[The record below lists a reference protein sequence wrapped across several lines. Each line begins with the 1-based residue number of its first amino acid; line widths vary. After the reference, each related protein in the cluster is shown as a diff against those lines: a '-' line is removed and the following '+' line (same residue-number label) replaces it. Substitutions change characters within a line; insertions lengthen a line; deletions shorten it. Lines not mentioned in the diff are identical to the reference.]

1 MTARVPDV
9 ASADKAFGTGLRR
22 IALVVDLL
30 RLVGQEAVGEISPL
44 VHPEITVLGTP
55 GLAPGGGYQGREE
68 FLGYFAEA
76 KAHGL
81 FIQPD
86 VSEIRVSPSGAVLA
100 TGSLRV
106 AGPSG
111 IDEVPAWFVYTFLGG
126 LIASLATY
134 LDCAQAETA
143 AGL

>member
-1 MTARVPDV
+1 MTTRATDV
-9 ASADKAFGTGLRR
+9 SSADETFGTGLRR
-22 IALVVDLL
+22 IALVADLL
-30 RLVGQEAVGEISPL
+30 RLVSQEAVGEIAPL
-44 VHPEITVLGTP
+44 VHPEISVLGTP
-55 GLAPGGGYQGREE
+55 GIAPGGGYQGREE

-81 FIQPD
+81 LIQPD
-86 VSEIRVSPSGAVLA
+86 VSAIRMSPSGAVLA

-106 AGPSG
+106 AGPTG
-111 IDEVPAWFVYTFLGG
+111 IDEVPAWFVYTFRAG

-134 LDCAQAETA
+134 LDYTQAETA

>member
-1 MTARVPDV
+1 MSVGATDAVDADV
-9 ASADKAFGTGLRR
+9 AFGTGLRR
-22 IALVVDLL
+22 ISLVVDLL
-30 RLVGQEAVGEISPL
+30 RLVGQEAVGEIAPL

-55 GLAPGGGYQGREE
+55 GLAPGGGYQGRDA

-86 VSEIRVSPSGAVLA
+86 VSALRVSPSGAVLA

-111 IDEVPAWFVYTFLGG
+111 IDEVPAWFVYTFRDG
-126 LIASLATY
+126 LIASLATF
-134 LDCAQAETA
+134 LDCAQAEAA